1 MSLRNQ
7 VEIYRQVRNIGSWLV
22 IKSVKV
28 EKNASIVMFVTQSYH
43 TNWGRQL
50 LLGLT
55 YWVRVRVRNQSIS
68 NQFFNLWC
76 DVGISRLCILREKND
91 ASHES
96 FPLGLVPMS
105 NSVVCQRV
113 ELGRTWAKNEEQME
127 RRQRCSREK
136 WSGWYDMFLFIQK
149 RKKNNTENE
158 TWRFANNN
166 LSKTE

>member
-1 MSLRNQ
+1 MDLNDRVCHYRGESSSLCPY
-7 VEIYRQVRNIGSWLV
+7 EIRSKFIVKSVNVIGSWLV

-113 ELGRTWAKNEEQME
+113 ELGRTWANW
-127 RRQRCSREK
+127 RAN
-136 WSGWYDMFLFIQK
+136 G
-149 RKKNNTENE
+149 KKATLIAWEVIWLVRYVSIY
-158 TWRFANNN
+158 T
-166 LSKTE
+166 KKK